1 MSDISDFVCNEL
13 FRVNGTM
20 INARNSQWCK
30 KYHPVEF
37 DSIMSV
43 GYDSYVDNVYS
54 IYYGKIFYCEHCG
67 VKISPPRT
75 GYEKKY
81 CSRKC
86 SKEAGTW
93 KNLDIDFEAAREK
106 AKQTCLERYGVDNP
120 MKLDQFKEKV
130 KHYDVGAARE
140 KAKQTF
146 LARYGVDNPM
156 KLEHFRDKAKQT
168 CLERYGVEHPMY
180 DSNIAAKSV
189 AARQDSILQRHLE
202 YIKYCGVDSTD
213 YKPIGRHGQ
222 YKTRE
227 MVRQIYGVD
236 KPNLETIQLNYKNWW
251 LNAKQLGLYSKTRLQ
266 DGIAEFIESYVPIV
280 RNTRQVIS
288 PQEIDIFIPSHNI
301 AVEVNGVYW
310 HNSFRIDKNY
320 HANKTNTAQQSG
332 IQLIHIW
339 ENDWVN
345 KRDIV
350 QSLILSKL
358 GITDK
363 IMARICNVQKVSK
376 PDADEFFNNTHLK
389 GSGKNGITY
398 GLYYDNELVM
408 CMRFARHPKYE
419 WELLRMSSKLGIT
432 VVGGMSKI
440 LAHFKR
446 QHCPSQL
453 MSYVDRDI
461 SNGKSYYAVGFELLS
476 VTGPSYWYVDS
487 KMNVQHRH
495 QFQRHI
501 IGQNEED
508 YTKELKLFRIH
519 NSGNLK
525 MLLKF

>member
-1 MSDISDFVCNEL
+1 MTYGNIRDFVCSTL
-13 FRVNGTM
+13 FRPNGKM
-20 INARNSQWCK
+20 INTRTSHWCR

-37 DSIMSV
+37 DEIMAA
-43 GYDSYVDNVYS
+43 GYESYVDNVYT
-54 IYYGKIFYCEHCG
+54 IYYGKTFYCDHCG
-67 VKISPPRT
+67 VKISPPRVRK
-75 GYEKKY
+75 EHDY

-86 SKEAGTW
+86 SKDAGTW
-93 KNLDIDFEAAREK
+93 KNLDIDFVAARNK
-106 AKQTCLERYGVDNP
+106 ARQTCLERYGVDNP
-120 MKLDQFKEKV
+120 MKVDHLKPKAN
-130 KHYDVGAARE
+130 YDVSVARD
-140 KAKQTF
+140 KARQTC
-146 LARYGVDNPM
+146 LERYGVDNPM
-156 KLEHFRDKAKQT
+156 KNND
-168 CLERYGVEHPMY
+168 
-180 DSNIAAKSV
+180 IAMRSII
-189 AARQDSILQRHLE
+189 ARQLTNTQKHQE
-202 YIKYCGVDSTD
+202 YIRSCGVNSTD
-213 YKPIGRHGQ
+213 YIPIGRHGD
-222 YKTRE
+222 YKSRE

-236 KPNLETIQLNYKNWW
+236 KPKIETIQLNYKNWW

-266 DGIAEFIESYVPIV
+266 DGIAEFIESYVSIV
-280 RNTRQVIS
+280 RNTRQVIP

-310 HNSFRIDKNY
+310 HNSFRIDKDY

-339 ENDWVN
+339 ENDWAN

-358 GITDK
+358 GITVK
-363 IMARICNVQKVSK
+363 IMARKCTVQKVPK
-376 PDADEFFNNTHLK
+376 LDADEFFNNNHLK

-446 QHCPSQL
+446 QHCSSQL

-487 KMNVQHRH
+487 KMNVHHR
-495 QFQRHI
+495 QQYQRKL
-501 IGQNEED
+501 IGKSEEE
-508 YTKELKLFRIH
+508 YTKEMKLFRIH

-525 MLLKF
+525 MLLVF